1 VFDYAAMQTQG
12 IVSALSRGV
21 ATSHTLEASV
31 QAEKNY
37 LITFFKRPLLADFC
51 LFPSSAL
58 GRLATVHWIEFTLVL
73 P

>member
-1 VFDYAAMQTQG
+1 MQTQG